1 MGIIFSCCCKK
12 NSSTLEI
19 EQAQNLTENESD
31 QPQNLNLNDS
41 ESVSSDDFVFD
52 EDFHR
57 RFSAIFREM
66 TNPQIENNE
75 FPIYNIFEVFPTED
89 IFED

>member
-1 MGIIFSCCCKK
+1 MGIIFSCCRKK

-41 ESVSSDDFVFD
+41 ESDSSDDFVFD
-52 EDFHR
+52 EDFHQ
-57 RFSAIFREM
+57 IFREYHSSQ
-66 TNPQIENNE
+66 NENNL
-75 FPIYNIFEVFPTED
+75 FPTENIFED
-89 IFED
+89 